1 LDTSVSTNGF
11 AAQGQQPDP
20 ASAKGDIAPQ
30 EKAEW
35 NIEIEAELKS
45 RSVNS
50 HGREAKRK

>member
-50 HGREAKRK
+50 HGREAKRE